1 MNLADIAGKV
11 TAALGID
18 MQDNRERQIFNERI
32 RNTLY
37 RLRDRN
43 ALESLRDGKTV
54 LWRTVD

>member
-1 MNLADIAGKV
+1 
-11 TAALGID
+11 